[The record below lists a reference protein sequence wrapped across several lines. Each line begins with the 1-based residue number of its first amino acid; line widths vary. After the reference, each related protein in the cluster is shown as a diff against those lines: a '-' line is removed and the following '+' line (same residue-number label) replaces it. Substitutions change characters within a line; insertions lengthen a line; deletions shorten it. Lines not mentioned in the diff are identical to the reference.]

1 MLANAVVSMMKELFP
16 KTIDVLK
23 EERSDLIG
31 PHNYLISNGD

>member
-31 PHNYLISNGD
+31 PHNYLIDNGD